1 MIAKEI
7 KHCPL
12 HTNENENEYNQSATS
27 NNRFKSEQDL
37 HLIGTKQCYM
47 LTRSKYTSILFFLC
61 GLLPQAPKW

>member
-47 LTRSKYTSILFFLC
+47 LTRSTPPFYSSSVVFSLKLQN
-61 GLLPQAPKW
+61 GD